1 MIIFCSKT
9 KNIGFVHKRNFSST
23 LVMFNMYNLKDD
35 FEILELPLNSSK
47 KDIKAAY
54 IKRAKVLHPDN
65 TQR

>member
-1 MIIFCSKT
+1 
-9 KNIGFVHKRNFSST
+9 
-23 LVMFNMYNLKDD
+23 MFNMYNLKDD